1 MATAAAKAYLQEL
14 ARTAGISAEE
24 LAVLEKVADN
34 AKFAT
39 ELQNGV
45 KRQSDYSRAMDE
57 VTTLK
62 QTVETQIESWR
73 DWYKTASTNDAARE
87 EELIALRAKVNGTGG
102 GSGGGNGTGGNGAG
116 GGAGDKGLSLKEI
129 QEREGRMI
137 NIVKTGMRLASR
149 HAAKFGEELDVD
161 ALEKLAVEKGL
172 TLDLAYEQL
181 IAPRVKTAADA
192 AQAEAL
198 KKARE
203 EGLQEGLSKRDV
215 PGESTRGFHP
225 LFNRKVAEGEAD
237 PAKLTDG
244 QRKDNFA
251 RAYEEAGKK

>member
-1 MATAAAKAYLQEL
+1 MATYLEEL
-14 ARTAGISAEE
+14 ARTAGLDAES
-24 LAVLEKVADN
+24 LAALQKVLGN
-34 AKFAT
+34 AKFA
-39 ELQNGV
+39 EEVDKGV
-45 KRQSDYSRAMDE
+45 KRQADYSRSMDE

-62 QTVETQIESWR
+62 KQVEDQIQSWR
-73 DWYKTASTNDAARE
+73 DWYATASTNDAARE
-87 EELIALRAKVNGTGG
+87 EELITLRAKVNGAGG
-102 GSGGGNGTGGNGAG
+102 GSGGGNGGAGGGTG

-192 AQAEAL
+192 AQADAIR
-198 KKARE
+198 KARE
-203 EGLQEGLSKRDV
+203 EGLQEGLSKREV
-215 PGESTRGFHP
+215 PGEASKAFHP
-225 LFNRKVAEGEAD
+225 IFRSKPADGAAD
-237 PAKLTDG
+237 PTKLTDV
-244 QRKDNFA
+244 QRRDNFA
-251 RAYEEAGKK
+251 TAFVEAGKK